1 MTWTSFVFDVSM
13 IVTISCNVVVFYYV
27 LPAYK
32 RTKNQAFM
40 WLTFSSLLGIF
51 TSVMMHTIGLQH
63 LSHNDY
69 AAYYTLRNLTY
80 FAAAILGAIGIVQL
94 TLPFV
99 RARQDASSEPSP
111 NSAAE

>member
-1 MTWTSFVFDVSM
+1 
-13 IVTISCNVVVFYYV
+13 
-27 LPAYK
+27 
-32 RTKNQAFM
+32 M
-40 WLTFSSLLGIF
+40 WLTLSSLLGIF
-51 TSVMMHTIGLQH
+51 NSVMMHTIGLQH

-69 AAYYTLRNLTY
+69 VAYYTLRNLTY

-99 RARQDASSEPSP
+99 RARHDPSSEPSP